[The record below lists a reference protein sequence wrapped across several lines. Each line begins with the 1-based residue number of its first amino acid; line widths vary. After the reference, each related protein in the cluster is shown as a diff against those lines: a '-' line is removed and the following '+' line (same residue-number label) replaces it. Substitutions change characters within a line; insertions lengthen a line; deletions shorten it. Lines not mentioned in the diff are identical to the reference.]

1 MADAAIFLFDLKT
14 GRCSS
19 TVQVRLLRFLE
30 PMNVRWGSE
39 LMGVDMFLLDS
50 QSTMMPAT
58 VNVNRLA
65 IHMPNLKVG
74 SLYSLAGFD
83 VTRYIIG
90 EIAAVKSTVTD
101 PPHDKNRLM
110 VTIKMDNDVSVTMS
124 MFDSQPVKLHNQL
137 ESMGGDPRV
146 LVATSINPKIVGG
159 RLFLNA
165 TSGTHIYFDKETI
178 AGETSTGWLP
188 KTLGLRQQ
196 LHCLRATTSNQYCL
210 ERDLQGPSSAK
221 TSIKESSQCVPEEFL
236 ASTRIS

>member
-1 MADAAIFLFDLKT
+1 
-14 GRCSS
+14 
-19 TVQVRLLRFLE
+19 
-30 PMNVRWGSE
+30 
-39 LMGVDMFLLDS
+39 
-50 QSTMMPAT
+50 MMPAT

-159 RLFLNA
+159 HLFLNA
-165 TSGTHIYFDKETI
+165 TSGTRIYFDKETI

-188 KTLGLRQQ
+188 L
-196 LHCLRATTSNQYCL
+196 
-210 ERDLQGPSSAK
+210 
-221 TSIKESSQCVPEEFL
+221 
-236 ASTRIS
+236 